1 MLNPEFLTRLGAIV
15 GAENLL
21 TDAASCLVY
30 GYDNSRKIFPP
41 EAVAFAATTAAV
53 QAIILL
59 CNEFKVPLTP
69 RGRGTGTAGASI
81 PEQGGVALSL
91 ERMRRI
97 VAVDPANRVLVCEPG
112 VLNQEVQDAARPHG
126 FFWPPDPS
134 SAP

>member
-41 EAVAFAATTAAV
+41 EAVAFATTTAAV
-53 QAIILL
+53 QQIVLL
-59 CNEFKVPLTP
+59 CNEFRVPLTP

-97 VAVDPANRVLVCEPG
+97 LAVDPANRVMLVEPG
-112 VLNQEVQDAARPHG
+112 VL
-126 FFWPPDPS
+126 
-134 SAP
+134 